1 MQMDSTADQ
10 TIVRQSAVTL
20 SEPAF
25 TVLHAHLQIDL
36 SSQQSKN
43 SRIYL
48 LCQIDNATT
57 GEQQEEAEETTG
69 TKLFLAARGNNKG
82 YKQS

>member
-1 MQMDSTADQ
+1 MVEWPRGSIELSGRRPKDVACKW

-36 SSQQSKN
+36 SSQ
-43 SRIYL
+43 
-48 LCQIDNATT
+48 
-57 GEQQEEAEETTG
+57 
-69 TKLFLAARGNNKG
+69 
-82 YKQS
+82 